1 MMNLIPIDHIGI
13 IAYSFAHPLSSSQ
26 EILKK
31 ERFYHTVRP
40 SEASP
45 FPPKLGK
52 GWPDG
57 CF

>member
-1 MMNLIPIDHIGI
+1 MMNLIPIDYIYI
-13 IAYSFAHPLSSSQ
+13 IVYSFAHPLSSSQ

-31 ERFYHTVRP
+31 KRFYHTVRA

-52 GWPDG
+52 GRPEG